1 MKSWQGLRRVGFLFA
16 GIQQKSERIKGVAID
31 LTDFRSAI
39 GKIQFPL
46 SMYKHF
52 PTSITEIARH

>member
-1 MKSWQGLRRVGFLFA
+1 LRRDGFLFA

-46 SMYKHF
+46 SMYNAF
-52 PTSITEIARH
+52 SPIDTEIFRQ